1 MPEACWFPAEGSE
14 DMAKKYYW
22 LKLKEDFFDDDAI
35 GWIEDQ
41 PKGKEYALFYLKLC
55 LKSLKTDGILIRTV
69 GTMLVPYD
77 MKKLS
82 EITKTEFDTVVVAM
96 ELLKTIGLVE
106 ILENGEI
113 FLPGLHQMV
122 GSESQ
127 WAKYKRGG
135 ETLENFQTNSKQNTL
150 ENFQMNSKDSE
161 LEFFQPASNGVPK
174 NLQTEN
180 RDKEI
185 EKEKDI
191 IVAPPGNASPNL
203 QEDVKEKYP
212 IGDFE
217 YQCVDIL
224 IRSCV
229 AVFPNSKVPRTE
241 AEKKKWAAEI
251 ERMKR
256 LDGRGETDIIEA
268 LTYATTD
275 GFWKSNIRST
285 KKFREK
291 FETLI
296 VQSRSRQERNYQQ
309 NTRNGDMDKKSG
321 YSQELFD
328 RLADESREDI
338 IRRRAGRECAQT
350 GLQG

>member
-1 MPEACWFPAEGSE
+1 
-14 DMAKKYYW
+14 MAKKYFW

-35 GWIEDQ
+35 NWLEEQ

-96 ELLKTIGLVE
+96 ELLKNIGLVE

-122 GSESQ
+122 GSETK
-127 WAKYKRGG
+127 WARYKRKDNIM
-135 ETLENFQTNSKQNTL
+135 EIFQEISNNCKLENFQEASNDSKL
-150 ENFQMNSKDSE
+150 ENFQE
-161 LEFFQPASNGVPK
+161 ASNDVPK
-174 NLQTEN
+174 KVQTEN
-180 RDKEI
+180 RDRDKEI
-185 EKEKDI
+185 DNNI
-191 IVAPPGNASPNL
+191 IVAPAGNGPNDTPDDI
-203 QEDVKEKYP
+203 QEKYP

-229 AVFPNSKVPRTE
+229 AVFPNSKVPKTE
-241 AEKKKWAAEI
+241 AEKRKWAVEI

-256 LDGRGETDIIEA
+256 LDGRIESDIVEA

-296 VQSRSRQERNYQQ
+296 VQSRGRQGKNIRANCFNQFPQNNYDMQAIERELLA
-309 NTRNGDMDKKSG
+309 NGGDV
-321 YSQELFD
+321 E
-328 RLADESREDI
+328 
-338 IRRRAGRECAQT
+338 
-350 GLQG
+350 

>member
-1 MPEACWFPAEGSE
+1 MEGSGCL
-14 DMAKKYYW
+14 AKKYYW

-35 GWIEDQ
+35 SWLEEQ

-96 ELLKTIGLVE
+96 ELMKNIGLVE

-127 WAKYKRGG
+127 WAKYKKKNGK
-135 ETLENFQTNSKQNTL
+135 LENFQQ
-150 ENFQMNSKDSE
+150 D
-161 LEFFQPASNGVPK
+161 SNGVPK

-185 EKEKDI
+185 EKEIDNNI
-191 IVAPPGNASPNL
+191 IVAPSGNGADES
-203 QEDVKEKYP
+203 QDDIQEKYP
-212 IGDFE
+212 VGDFE

-224 IRSCV
+224 VRSCV
-229 AVFPNSKVPRTE
+229 AVFPNSKVPKTE
-241 AEKKKWAAEI
+241 DEKKKWAVEI

-256 LDGRGETDIIEA
+256 LDGRGEADIVEA
-268 LTYATTD
+268 LAFATTD

-296 VQSRSRQERNYQQ
+296 IQSRKRQGKGNRGGVEKNFNTCMKNEYDIESIERDFLA
-309 NTRNGDMDKKSG
+309 NGRS
-321 YSQELFD
+321 SQ
-328 RLADESREDI
+328 
-338 IRRRAGRECAQT
+338 G
-350 GLQG
+350 

>member
-1 MPEACWFPAEGSE
+1 MEGSGCL
-14 DMAKKYYW
+14 AKKYYW

-35 GWIEDQ
+35 SWLEEQ

-96 ELLKTIGLVE
+96 ELMKNIGLVE

-127 WAKYKRGG
+127 WAKYKKKNGK
-135 ETLENFQTNSKQNTL
+135 LENFQQ
-150 ENFQMNSKDSE
+150 D
-161 LEFFQPASNGVPK
+161 SNGVPK

-185 EKEKDI
+185 EKEIENNI
-191 IVAPPGNASPNL
+191 IVAPSGNGADES
-203 QEDVKEKYP
+203 QDDIQEKYP
-212 IGDFE
+212 VGDFE

-224 IRSCV
+224 VRSCV
-229 AVFPNSKVPRTE
+229 AVFPNSKVPKTE
-241 AEKKKWAAEI
+241 DEKKKWAVEI
-251 ERMKR
+251 ERKI
-256 LDGRGETDIIEA
+256 GRA
-268 LTYATTD
+268 H
-275 GFWKSNIRST
+275 
-285 KKFREK
+285 
-291 FETLI
+291 
-296 VQSRSRQERNYQQ
+296 V
-309 NTRNGDMDKKSG
+309 
-321 YSQELFD
+321 
-328 RLADESREDI
+328 
-338 IRRRAGRECAQT
+338 
-350 GLQG
+350 

>member
-1 MPEACWFPAEGSE
+1 MEGTGCL
-14 DMAKKYYW
+14 AKKYYW

-35 GWIEDQ
+35 SWLEEQ

-55 LKSLKTDGILIRTV
+55 LKFLKTDGILIRTV

-96 ELLKTIGLVE
+96 ELMKNIGLVE

-127 WAKYKRGG
+127 WAKYKKKNGK
-135 ETLENFQTNSKQNTL
+135 LENFQQDSNKVPKKLQQDSNGNRL
-150 ENFQMNSKDSE
+150 ENFQQD
-161 LEFFQPASNGVPK
+161 SNGVPK

-185 EKEKDI
+185 EKEIENNI
-191 IVAPPGNASPNL
+191 IVAPSGNGADES
-203 QEDVKEKYP
+203 QDDIQEKYP
-212 IGDFE
+212 VGDFE

-224 IRSCV
+224 VRSCV
-229 AVFPNSKVPRTE
+229 AVFPNSKVPKTE
-241 AEKKKWAAEI
+241 DEKKKWAVEI

-256 LDGRGETDIIEA
+256 LDGRGEADIVEA
-268 LTYATTD
+268 LAFATTD

-296 VQSRSRQERNYQQ
+296 IQSRKRQGKGNRGGVEKNFNTFMKNEYDIESIERDFLA
-309 NTRNGDMDKKSG
+309 NGRS
-321 YSQELFD
+321 SQ
-328 RLADESREDI
+328 
-338 IRRRAGRECAQT
+338 G
-350 GLQG
+350 

>member
-1 MPEACWFPAEGSE
+1 MPPEKGSDE
-14 DMAKKYYW
+14 LAKKYYW
-22 LKLKEDFFDDDAI
+22 LKLKEDFFDDDSI
-35 GWIEDQ
+35 SWLEEQ

-82 EITKTEFDTVVVAM
+82 EITKTDFDTVVVAM
-96 ELLKTIGLVE
+96 ELLKNIGLVE
-106 ILENGEI
+106 IFENGEI
-113 FLPGLHQMV
+113 FLPGLQHMV

-127 WAKYKRGG
+127 WAKYKRKAD
-135 ETLENFQTNSKQNTL
+135 ELENFQSDSKHREL
-150 ENFQMNSKDSE
+150 ENFQRS
-161 LEFFQPASNGVPK
+161 SNEVPK
-174 NLQTEN
+174 NLQTEI

-185 EKEKDI
+185 EKEIEKRI
-191 IVAPPGNASPNL
+191 IVEPPANHLPAPP
-203 QEDVKEKYP
+203 EKNP

-217 YQCVDIL
+217 FQCVDML
-224 IRSCV
+224 IKSCI
-229 AVFPNSKVPRTE
+229 AVFPNSKVPKTD
-241 AEKKKWAAEI
+241 AEKKKWALEI

-256 LDGRGETDIIEA
+256 LDGRSEADIIEA

-296 VQSRSRQERNYQQ
+296 VQSRS
-309 NTRNGDMDKKSG
+309 K
-321 YSQELFD
+321 
-328 RLADESREDI
+328 
-338 IRRRAGRECAQT
+338 AGRSGVPQNPRNMTTEQYAQAIR
-350 GLQG
+350 GWNE

>member
-1 MPEACWFPAEGSE
+1 
-14 DMAKKYYW
+14 MAKKYYW
-22 LKLKEDFFDDDAI
+22 LKLKEDFFDDDSI
-35 GWIEDQ
+35 SWLEEQ

-82 EITKTEFDTVVVAM
+82 EITKTDFDTVVVAM
-96 ELLKTIGLVE
+96 ELLKNIGLVE
-106 ILENGEI
+106 VLENGEI
-113 FLPGLHQMV
+113 FLPGLQQMV

-127 WAKYKRGG
+127 WAKYKRKDAAL
-135 ETLENFQTNSKQNTL
+135 ENFQEVSKDSSLENFQTVSN
-150 ENFQMNSKDSE
+150 E
-161 LEFFQPASNGVPK
+161 LPK

-185 EKEKDI
+185 EKEIEKEI
-191 IVAPPGNASPNL
+191 IVEPPVNASL
-203 QEDVKEKYP
+203 GDHTEVQEKYP

-229 AVFPNSKVPRTE
+229 AVFPNSKVPRNDK
-241 AEKKKWAAEI
+241 EKRKWAVEI

-256 LDGRGETDIIEA
+256 LDGRMEADIIEA

-275 GFWKSNIRST
+275 GFWKANIRST

-296 VQSRSRQERNYQQ
+296 VQSRTKAGRNVQQ
-309 NTRNGDMDKKSG
+309 NPRNMTMKQ
-321 YSQELFD
+321 Y
-328 RLADESREDI
+328 AES
-338 IRRRAGRECAQT
+338 IRGWND
-350 GLQG
+350 

>member
-1 MPEACWFPAEGSE
+1 MPEAGRPPAKGS
-14 DMAKKYYW
+14 DDVAKKYYW

-35 GWIEDQ
+35 SWIEEQ

-82 EITKTEFDTVVVAM
+82 DITKTDFDTVLVAM
-96 ELLKTIGLVE
+96 ELLKNIGLVE

-113 FLPGLHQMV
+113 FLPGLQQMV

-127 WAKYKRGG
+127 WAKYKRRTS
-135 ETLENFQTNSKQNTL
+135 ELENFQPGSN
-150 ENFQMNSKDSE
+150 E
-161 LEFFQPASNGVPK
+161 LPK

-185 EKEKDI
+185 EKEIEIEKKI
-191 IVAPPGNASPNL
+191 IVEPSANARLIPA
-203 QEDVKEKYP
+203 EKNP

-217 YQCVDIL
+217 FQCVDML
-224 IRSCV
+224 IKSCI
-229 AVFPNSKVPRTE
+229 AVFPNSKVPKTE
-241 AEKKKWAAEI
+241 ADKRKWALEI

-256 LDGRGETDIIEA
+256 LDGRSEADIIEA

-285 KKFREK
+285 KKLREK

-296 VQSRSRQERNYQQ
+296 VQSRTKGNRSAGNPPKETTDQFVERLKRVGVHY
-309 NTRNGDMDKKSG
+309 
-321 YSQELFD
+321 EF
-328 RLADESREDI
+328 
-338 IRRRAGRECAQT
+338 
-350 GLQG
+350 

>member
-1 MPEACWFPAEGSE
+1 
-14 DMAKKYYW
+14 MAKKYFW

-35 GWIEDQ
+35 NWLEEQ

-96 ELLKTIGLVE
+96 ELLKNIGLVE

-122 GSESQ
+122 GSETK
-127 WAKYKRGG
+127 WARYKRKDNI
-135 ETLENFQTNSKQNTL
+135 LENFQENSNNSKL
-150 ENFQMNSKDSE
+150 ENFQE
-161 LEFFQPASNGVPK
+161 ASNDSKLENFQEASNDVPK
-174 NLQTEN
+174 KVQTEN
-180 RDKEI
+180 RDRDKEI
-185 EKEKDI
+185 DNNI
-191 IVAPPGNASPNL
+191 IVAPAGNGPNDTPDDI
-203 QEDVKEKYP
+203 QEKYP

-229 AVFPNSKVPRTE
+229 AVFPNSKVPKTE
-241 AEKKKWAAEI
+241 AEKRKWAVEI

-256 LDGRGETDIIEA
+256 LDGRIESDIVEA

-296 VQSRSRQERNYQQ
+296 VQSRGRQGKNIRANCFNQFPQNNYDMQAIERELLA
-309 NTRNGDMDKKSG
+309 NGGDV
-321 YSQELFD
+321 E
-328 RLADESREDI
+328 
-338 IRRRAGRECAQT
+338 
-350 GLQG
+350 

>member
-1 MPEACWFPAEGSE
+1 MEGSGCL
-14 DMAKKYYW
+14 AKKYYW

-35 GWIEDQ
+35 SWLEEQ

-96 ELLKTIGLVE
+96 ELMKNIGLVE

-127 WAKYKRGG
+127 WAKYKKKNGK
-135 ETLENFQTNSKQNTL
+135 LENFQQ
-150 ENFQMNSKDSE
+150 D
-161 LEFFQPASNGVPK
+161 SNGVPK

-185 EKEKDI
+185 EKEIDNNI
-191 IVAPPGNASPNL
+191 IVAPSGNGADES
-203 QEDVKEKYP
+203 QDDIQEKYP
-212 IGDFE
+212 VWDFE

-224 IRSCV
+224 VRSCV
-229 AVFPNSKVPRTE
+229 AVFPNSKVPKTE
-241 AEKKKWAAEI
+241 DEKKKWAVEI

-256 LDGRGETDIIEA
+256 LDGRGEADIVEA
-268 LTYATTD
+268 LAFATTD

-296 VQSRSRQERNYQQ
+296 IQSRKRQGKGNRGGVEKNFNTFMKNEYDIESIERDFLA
-309 NTRNGDMDKKSG
+309 NGRS
-321 YSQELFD
+321 SQ
-328 RLADESREDI
+328 
-338 IRRRAGRECAQT
+338 G
-350 GLQG
+350 

>member
-1 MPEACWFPAEGSE
+1 MPPAKGSDE
-14 DMAKKYYW
+14 LAKKYYW
-22 LKLKEDFFDDDAI
+22 LKLKEDFFDDDSI
-35 GWIEDQ
+35 SWLEEQ

-82 EITKTEFDTVVVAM
+82 EITKTDFDTVVVAM
-96 ELLKTIGLVE
+96 ELLKNIGLVE
-106 ILENGEI
+106 IFENGEI
-113 FLPGLHQMV
+113 FLPGLQHMV

-127 WAKYKRGG
+127 WAKYKRKAD
-135 ETLENFQTNSKQNTL
+135 ELENFQSDSKHRKL
-150 ENFQMNSKDSE
+150 ENFQHS
-161 LEFFQPASNGVPK
+161 SNEVPK
-174 NLQTEN
+174 NLQTEI

-185 EKEKDI
+185 EKEIEKRI
-191 IVAPPGNASPNL
+191 IVGPPANPL
-203 QEDVKEKYP
+203 PDPIEKNP

-217 YQCVDIL
+217 FQCVDML
-224 IRSCV
+224 IKSCI
-229 AVFPNSKVPRTE
+229 AVFPNSKVPKTD
-241 AEKKKWAAEI
+241 AEKKKWALEI

-256 LDGRGETDIIEA
+256 LDGRSEADIIEA

-296 VQSRSRQERNYQQ
+296 VQSRS
-309 NTRNGDMDKKSG
+309 K
-321 YSQELFD
+321 
-328 RLADESREDI
+328 
-338 IRRRAGRECAQT
+338 AGRSGIPQNPRNMTTEQYAQAIR
-350 GLQG
+350 GWNE

>member
-1 MPEACWFPAEGSE
+1 
-14 DMAKKYYW
+14 MAKKYYW

-35 GWIEDQ
+35 SWLEEQ

-96 ELLKTIGLVE
+96 ELLKNIGLVE

-122 GSESQ
+122 GSESR
-127 WAKYKRGG
+127 WAKYKRK
-135 ETLENFQTNSKQNTL
+135 EELENFQESSNDSRL
-150 ENFQMNSKDSE
+150 ENFQEDSNSNR
-161 LEFFQPASNGVPK
+161 LENFQPVSNEVPK
-174 NLQTEN
+174 NLQTEI

-185 EKEKDI
+185 EIDNNI
-191 IVAPPGNASPNL
+191 IVAPLGNEPVNHADDT
-203 QEDVKEKYP
+203 QEKYP
-212 IGDFE
+212 VGDFE

-224 IRSCV
+224 IRSCIS
-229 AVFPNSKVPRTE
+229 VFPNSKIPKTDE
-241 AEKKKWAAEI
+241 EKKKWAVEI

-256 LDGRGETDIIEA
+256 LDGRIEADIVEA
-268 LTYATTD
+268 LTFATTD

-296 VQSRSRQERNYQQ
+296 VQSRGRQGK
-309 NTRNGDMDKKSG
+309 NTRTAVGNTFNSFPQGDYDIAEIERKFVANGGGS
-321 YSQELFD
+321 
-328 RLADESREDI
+328 
-338 IRRRAGRECAQT
+338 
-350 GLQG
+350 

>member
-1 MPEACWFPAEGSE
+1 MEGGGCL
-14 DMAKKYYW
+14 AKKYYW

-35 GWIEDQ
+35 SWLEEQ

-96 ELLKTIGLVE
+96 ELMKNIGLVE

-127 WAKYKRGG
+127 WAKYKKKNGK
-135 ETLENFQTNSKQNTL
+135 LENFQQ
-150 ENFQMNSKDSE
+150 D
-161 LEFFQPASNGVPK
+161 SNGVPK

-185 EKEKDI
+185 EKEIDNNI
-191 IVAPPGNASPNL
+191 IVAPSGNGADES
-203 QEDVKEKYP
+203 QDDIQEKYP
-212 IGDFE
+212 VGDFE

-224 IRSCV
+224 VRSCV
-229 AVFPNSKVPRTE
+229 AVFPNSKVPKTE
-241 AEKKKWAAEI
+241 DEKKKWAVEI

-256 LDGRGETDIIEA
+256 LDGRGEADIVEA
-268 LTYATTD
+268 LAFATTD

-296 VQSRSRQERNYQQ
+296 IQSRKRQGKGNRGGVEKNFNTFMKNEYDIESIERDFLA
-309 NTRNGDMDKKSG
+309 NGRS
-321 YSQELFD
+321 SQ
-328 RLADESREDI
+328 
-338 IRRRAGRECAQT
+338 G
-350 GLQG
+350 

>member
-1 MPEACWFPAEGSE
+1 
-14 DMAKKYYW
+14 MAKKYFW

-35 GWIEDQ
+35 NWLEEQ

-96 ELLKTIGLVE
+96 ELLKNIGLVE

-122 GSESQ
+122 GSETK
-127 WAKYKRGG
+127 WARYKRKDSI
-135 ETLENFQTNSKQNTL
+135 LENFQENSNNSKL
-150 ENFQMNSKDSE
+150 ENFQE
-161 LEFFQPASNGVPK
+161 ASNDSKLENFQEASNDVPK
-174 NLQTEN
+174 KVQTEN
-180 RDKEI
+180 RDRDKEI
-185 EKEKDI
+185 DNNI
-191 IVAPPGNASPNL
+191 IVAPAGNGPNDTPDDI
-203 QEDVKEKYP
+203 QEKYP

-229 AVFPNSKVPRTE
+229 AVFPNSKVPKTE
-241 AEKKKWAAEI
+241 AEKRKWAVEI

-256 LDGRGETDIIEA
+256 LDGRIESDIVEA

-296 VQSRSRQERNYQQ
+296 VQSRGRQGKNIRANCFNQFPQNNYDMQAIERELLA
-309 NTRNGDMDKKSG
+309 NGGDA
-321 YSQELFD
+321 E
-328 RLADESREDI
+328 
-338 IRRRAGRECAQT
+338 
-350 GLQG
+350 

>member
-1 MPEACWFPAEGSE
+1 MEGSGCL
-14 DMAKKYYW
+14 AKKYYW

-35 GWIEDQ
+35 SWLEEQ

-96 ELLKTIGLVE
+96 ELMKNIGLVE

-127 WAKYKRGG
+127 WAKYKKKNGKL
-135 ETLENFQTNSKQNTL
+135 ETFQQ
-150 ENFQMNSKDSE
+150 D
-161 LEFFQPASNGVPK
+161 SNGVPK

-185 EKEKDI
+185 EKEIENNI
-191 IVAPPGNASPNL
+191 IVAPSGNGADES
-203 QEDVKEKYP
+203 QDDIQEKYP
-212 IGDFE
+212 VGDFE

-224 IRSCV
+224 VRSCV
-229 AVFPNSKVPRTE
+229 AVFPNSKVPKTE
-241 AEKKKWAAEI
+241 DEKKKWAVEI

-256 LDGRGETDIIEA
+256 LDGRGEADIVEA
-268 LTYATTD
+268 LAFATTD

-296 VQSRSRQERNYQQ
+296 IQSRKRQGKGNRGGVEKNFNTFMKNEYDIESIERDFLA
-309 NTRNGDMDKKSG
+309 NGRS
-321 YSQELFD
+321 SQ
-328 RLADESREDI
+328 
-338 IRRRAGRECAQT
+338 G
-350 GLQG
+350 

>member
-1 MPEACWFPAEGSE
+1 
-14 DMAKKYYW
+14 MAKKYFW

-35 GWIEDQ
+35 NWLEEQ

-96 ELLKTIGLVE
+96 ELLKNIGLVE

-122 GSESQ
+122 GSETK
-127 WAKYKRGG
+127 WARYKRKDNI
-135 ETLENFQTNSKQNTL
+135 LENFQENSNNSKL
-150 ENFQMNSKDSE
+150 ENFQE
-161 LEFFQPASNGVPK
+161 ASNDSKLENFQEASNDVPK
-174 NLQTEN
+174 KVQTEN
-180 RDKEI
+180 RDRDKEI
-185 EKEKDI
+185 DNNI
-191 IVAPPGNASPNL
+191 IVAPAGNGPNDTPDDI
-203 QEDVKEKYP
+203 QEKYP

-229 AVFPNSKVPRTE
+229 AVFPNSKVPKTE
-241 AEKKKWAAEI
+241 AEKRKWAVEI

-256 LDGRGETDIIEA
+256 LDGRIESDIVEA

-296 VQSRSRQERNYQQ
+296 VQSRGRQGKNIRANCFNQFPQNNYDIQAIERELLA
-309 NTRNGDMDKKSG
+309 NGGDA
-321 YSQELFD
+321 E
-328 RLADESREDI
+328 
-338 IRRRAGRECAQT
+338 
-350 GLQG
+350 

>member
-1 MPEACWFPAEGSE
+1 MEGSGCL
-14 DMAKKYYW
+14 AKKYYW

-35 GWIEDQ
+35 SWLEEQ

-96 ELLKTIGLVE
+96 ELMKNIGLVE

-127 WAKYKRGG
+127 WAKYKKKNGK
-135 ETLENFQTNSKQNTL
+135 LENFQQ
-150 ENFQMNSKDSE
+150 D
-161 LEFFQPASNGVPK
+161 SNGVPK

-185 EKEKDI
+185 EKEIENNI
-191 IVAPPGNASPNL
+191 IVAPSGNGADES
-203 QEDVKEKYP
+203 QDDIQEKYP
-212 IGDFE
+212 VGDFE

-224 IRSCV
+224 VRSCV
-229 AVFPNSKVPRTE
+229 AVFPNSKVPKTE
-241 AEKKKWAAEI
+241 DEKKKWAVEI

-256 LDGRGETDIIEA
+256 LDGRGEADIVEA
-268 LTYATTD
+268 LAFATTD

-296 VQSRSRQERNYQQ
+296 IQSRKRQGKGNRGGVEKNFNTFMKNEYDIESIERDFLA
-309 NTRNGDMDKKSG
+309 NGRS
-321 YSQELFD
+321 SQ
-328 RLADESREDI
+328 
-338 IRRRAGRECAQT
+338 G
-350 GLQG
+350 

>member
-1 MPEACWFPAEGSE
+1 MEGSGCL
-14 DMAKKYYW
+14 AKKYYW

-35 GWIEDQ
+35 SWLEEQ

-55 LKSLKTDGILIRTV
+55 LKFLKTDGILIRTV

-96 ELLKTIGLVE
+96 ELMKNIGLVE

-127 WAKYKRGG
+127 WAKYKKKNGK
-135 ETLENFQTNSKQNTL
+135 LENFQQDSNKVPKKLQQDSNGNRL
-150 ENFQMNSKDSE
+150 ENFQQD
-161 LEFFQPASNGVPK
+161 SNGVPK

-185 EKEKDI
+185 EKEIEKEI
-191 IVAPPGNASPNL
+191 IVEPPVNASL
-203 QEDVKEKYP
+203 GDHTEVQEKYP

-229 AVFPNSKVPRTE
+229 AVFPNSKVPRNDK
-241 AEKKKWAAEI
+241 EKRKWAVEI

-256 LDGRGETDIIEA
+256 LDGRMEADIIEA

-275 GFWKSNIRST
+275 GFWKANIRST

-296 VQSRSRQERNYQQ
+296 VQSRTKAGRNVQQ
-309 NTRNGDMDKKSG
+309 NPRNMTMKQ
-321 YSQELFD
+321 Y
-328 RLADESREDI
+328 AES
-338 IRRRAGRECAQT
+338 IRGWND
-350 GLQG
+350 

>member
-1 MPEACWFPAEGSE
+1 
-14 DMAKKYYW
+14 MAKKYYW
-22 LKLKEDFFDDDAI
+22 LKLKEDFFDDDSI
-35 GWIEDQ
+35 SWLEEQ

-82 EITKTEFDTVVVAM
+82 EITKTDFDTVVVAM
-96 ELLKTIGLVE
+96 ELLKNMGLVE
-106 ILENGEI
+106 VLENGEI
-113 FLPGLHQMV
+113 FLPGLQQMV

-127 WAKYKRGG
+127 WAKYKRKDAAL
-135 ETLENFQTNSKQNTL
+135 ENFQEVSKDNSLENFQTV
-150 ENFQMNSKDSE
+150 
-161 LEFFQPASNGVPK
+161 SNGFPK

-185 EKEKDI
+185 EKEIEKGI
-191 IVAPPGNASPNL
+191 IVEPPVNAPLGDHAEA
-203 QEDVKEKYP
+203 QEKYP

-229 AVFPNSKVPRTE
+229 AVFPNSKVPKSDK
-241 AEKKKWAAEI
+241 EKRKWAVEI

-256 LDGRGETDIIEA
+256 LDGRMEADIIEA

-275 GFWKSNIRST
+275 GFWKANIRST

-296 VQSRSRQERNYQQ
+296 VQSR
-309 NTRNGDMDKKSG
+309 TK
-321 YSQELFD
+321 
-328 RLADESREDI
+328 
-338 IRRRAGRECAQT
+338 AGRNVQHNPRNMTMEQYAESIR
-350 GLQG
+350 GWND

>member
-1 MPEACWFPAEGSE
+1 
-14 DMAKKYYW
+14 MAKKYFW

-35 GWIEDQ
+35 NWLEEQ

-96 ELLKTIGLVE
+96 ELLKNIGLVE

-122 GSESQ
+122 GSETK
-127 WAKYKRGG
+127 WARYKRKDNI
-135 ETLENFQTNSKQNTL
+135 LENFQENSNNSKL
-150 ENFQMNSKDSE
+150 ENFQE
-161 LEFFQPASNGVPK
+161 ASNDVPK
-174 NLQTEN
+174 KVQTEN
-180 RDKEI
+180 RDRDKEI
-185 EKEKDI
+185 DNNI
-191 IVAPPGNASPNL
+191 IVAPAGNGPNDTPDDI
-203 QEDVKEKYP
+203 QEKYP

-229 AVFPNSKVPRTE
+229 AVFPNSKVPKTE
-241 AEKKKWAAEI
+241 AEKRKWAVEI

-256 LDGRGETDIIEA
+256 LDGRIESDIVEA

-296 VQSRSRQERNYQQ
+296 VQSRGRQGKNIRANCFNQFPQNNYDMQAIERELLA
-309 NTRNGDMDKKSG
+309 NGGDV
-321 YSQELFD
+321 E
-328 RLADESREDI
+328 
-338 IRRRAGRECAQT
+338 
-350 GLQG
+350 